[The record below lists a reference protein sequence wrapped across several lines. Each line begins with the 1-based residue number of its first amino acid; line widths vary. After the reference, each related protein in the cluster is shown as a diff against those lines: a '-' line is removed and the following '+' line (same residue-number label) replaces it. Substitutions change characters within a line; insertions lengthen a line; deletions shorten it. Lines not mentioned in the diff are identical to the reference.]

1 MSGSKP
7 EWREEYDHPMYQVP
21 EEFLFKLPV
30 YSLEVE
36 DFHTYYVGEL
46 GVWVHNE
53 CGLLAFT
60 VRSKRSAVG
69 NK

>member
-1 MSGSKP
+1 
-7 EWREEYDHPMYQVP
+7 MYQVP